1 MTPERAGH
9 GRRQP
14 TDTIASMLHAYR
26 LTPRGLDRSPVRA
39 RDELSED
46 IVWLDMVNPS
56 ERERTW
62 VEEAYGH
69 PVHFLDALSEI
80 EASARYF
87 SDSHGDH
94 VRLYFLVIDNGIA
107 HNVDVGFTLDGKR
120 LYSLH
125 AREVT
130 VLEKLHTDSDTLSR
144 PPADP
149 LSILTGIEEL
159 RIEFL
164 ADALER
170 LHAELESV
178 SSAIF
183 AGADRNTGTLL
194 KSLGRIEDVNG
205 KARLGTIENRRAIHA
220 FGASR
225 RNSIDPATVASLTRD
240 IDSLLSH
247 CDYLL
252 HKVEFLM
259 DSALGM
265 IDILHARRLTIFTVL
280 SVVLMPP
287 TLIASIYGMNFR
299 HMPELDW
306 VYGYPAALLAML
318 AVAIGPVLYL
328 RHKEWL

>member
-1 MTPERAGH
+1 
-9 GRRQP
+9 
-14 TDTIASMLHAYR
+14 MLHAYR
-26 LTPRGLDRSPVRA
+26 ITAQRLDRRA
-39 RDELSED
+39 VHAREELTED
-46 IVWLDMVNPS
+46 VVWLDMVDPS
-56 ERERTW
+56 EAERIW
-62 VEEAYGH
+62 VQGAYGH

-87 SDSHGDH
+87 SDEHGDH
-94 VRLYFLVIDNGIA
+94 VRLYFLELQNGISR
-107 HNVDVGFTLDGKR
+107 NIDVGFTLDGKR

-130 VLEKLHTDSDTLSR
+130 VLAKLHSDCDTLSR

-159 RIEFL
+159 RIAFL
-164 ADALER
+164 ADSLER
-170 LHAELESV
+170 LHADLEMLSDT
-178 SSAIF
+178 IF
-183 AGADRNTGTLL
+183 AGADRHTGRLL
-194 KSLGRIEDVNG
+194 HNLGRIEDING
-205 KARLGTIENRRAIHA
+205 KARLGMVENRRAFQA

-225 RNSIDPATVASLTRD
+225 QKPLDPATLANLTRD
-240 IDSLLSH
+240 VDSLLSH

-252 HKVEFLM
+252 QKVEFLM

-265 IDILHARRLTIFTVL
+265 INLLHTRRLTIFTVL

-306 VYGYPAALLAML
+306 VFGYPLALLLML

-328 RHKEWL
+328 RRRQWL

>member
-1 MTPERAGH
+1 
-9 GRRQP
+9 
-14 TDTIASMLHAYR
+14 MLHAYR
-26 LTPRGLDRSPVRA
+26 LTAQGLDRSTLRA
-39 RDELSED
+39 RDELTED
-46 IVWLDMVNPS
+46 VVWLDMVQPN
-56 ERERTW
+56 ERERLW
-62 VEEAYGH
+62 VQEAYGH
-69 PVHFLDALSEI
+69 PVDFLDALSEI

-87 SDSHGDH
+87 SDAHGDH
-94 VRLYFLVIDNGIA
+94 VRLYFLEPNNGVARNI
-107 HNVDVGFTLDGKR
+107 DVGFTFDGKR

-125 AREVT
+125 ALEVT
-130 VLEKLHTDSDTLSR
+130 VLARFHTDSDTLSR
-144 PPADP
+144 RPVDP
-149 LSILTGIEEL
+149 MSILTGIEEL

-170 LHAELESV
+170 LHEELETLSG
-178 SSAIF
+178 AIF
-183 AGADRNTGTLL
+183 AGTDRHIERLL
-194 KSLGRIEDVNG
+194 KSLGRIEDING
-205 KARLGTIENRRAIHA
+205 KARLGMIENRRAIHA

-225 RNSIDPATVASLTRD
+225 RNALDPELIANLTRD
-240 IDSLLSH
+240 VDSLLSH

-252 HKVEFLM
+252 QKVEFLM

-306 VYGYPAALLAML
+306 VFGYPLVLLAML
-318 AVAIGPVLYL
+318 AVAVGPVLYL